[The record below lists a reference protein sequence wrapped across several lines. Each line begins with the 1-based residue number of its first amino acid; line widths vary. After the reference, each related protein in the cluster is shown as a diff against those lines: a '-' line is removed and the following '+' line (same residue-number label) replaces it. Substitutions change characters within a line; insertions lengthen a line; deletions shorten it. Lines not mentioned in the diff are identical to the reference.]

1 MKRIFNTLAVLS
13 ILAVTAA
20 CDFDN
25 KALAPAG
32 ESLAPEAVAAL
43 SISVEAVAD
52 SSFTVTFTPQDEV
65 LAYSY
70 VISDSEI
77 SSPDSSSVYALR
89 YSGLEAQRIVFE
101 KNSTWTVNME
111 NLEPNST
118 YYIYAV
124 AANAQNNVSSVFSTS
139 VSTSDSEAPVI
150 VDWDFEENQVI
161 LAFSEAVSYV
171 AGKDITAVV
180 YAGLYPTG
188 SPVIASTK
196 AEVVV
201 AGNYALLTF
210 DEIKVPGSIY
220 TVAIPAGAFKDAVGQ
235 ATEDAVVSAITGV
248 DNDGDPIFAAGSI
261 YGALENADLEYELG
275 TTTVI
280 TNYNSY
286 TKLIKTKQMISKVQ
300 PNKCV
305 AKIVHEGGGVT
316 NTTEYNLG
324 SAPYYGALS
333 YYDIGAKLKAAP
345 QGGDYVTFTLLEG
358 AVLDIYGNTN
368 ANDIEIGPILFSYG
382 FTVADVVG
390 TYLNGG
396 ESGYG
401 PTYDEEQWNITIEAS
416 DNPAKG
422 NVMVTNYYSLPCKIY
437 ANWDGDRGI
446 FTMPIYYEDLGG
458 LVLGSYYYA
467 FYTFA
472 YYSAAKEQKT
482 ALELY
487 MSKKGSFYDGND
499 YPGYYYEVYAMPASG
514 NVEDITDDDYVG
526 YYDYNIFV
534 PEFEILTGAA
544 SGVQSASSRNY
555 DVPAYKAER
564 RVFNRVL
571 VAE

>member
-77 SSPDSSSVYALR
+77 SSPDSSNVYALR

-201 AGNYALLTF
+201 ADKYALLTF

-248 DNDGDPIFAAGSI
+248 DEDGDPIFAAGSI

-286 TKLIKTKQMISKVQ
+286 TKLIKTKQMISKVMG
-300 PNKCV
+300 NKCE
-305 AKIVHEGGGVT
+305 AKIVYSASGVT
-316 NTTEYNLG
+316 STLEYNLG
-324 SAPYYGALS
+324 SAPYYGAMT
-333 YYDIGAKLKAAP
+333 YYDIVGKVIEEPARGS
-345 QGGDYVTFTLLEG
+345 QIYFTLLPE
-358 AVLDIYGNTN
+358 AVYDIYGNTN
-368 ANDIEIGPILFSYG
+368 SEEIVIGPILYSYG
-382 FTVADVVG
+382 YTLADIVG
-390 TYLNGG
+390 VYIGTA
-396 ESGYG
+396 ESYFSG
-401 PTYDEEQWNITIEAS
+401 PTEVAFIIEES
-416 DNPAKG
+416 DDMSKG
-422 NVMVTNYYSLPCKIY
+422 NV
-437 ANWDGDRGI
+437 R
-446 FTMPIYYEDLGG
+446 FT
-458 LVLGSYYYA
+458 YA
-467 FYTFA
+467 F
-472 YYSAAKEQKT
+472 
-482 ALELY
+482 
-487 MSKKGSFYDGND
+487 
-499 YPGYYYEVYAMPASG
+499 
-514 NVEDITDDDYVG
+514 DDYVDDDLRLYGSFDTDLGILNVADWQPIWYSARYGGYWYFAVNGDEVNFSVPEAGVIKDPDAMFG
-526 YYDYNIFV
+526 YYISSAAAAGWGDVFV
-534 PEFEILTGAA
+534 TLDVQRVSMGGSSAQAA
-544 SGVQSASSRNY
+544 PAKARN
-555 DVPAYKAER
+555 AEPR
-564 RVFNRVL
+564 QIPGMQKIGK
-571 VAE
+571 